1 MDSYLGKLALS
12 VVAALLLLA
21 GLNAFVNPYGYFD
34 GPKIPGINEF
44 ALGFN
49 HRLPLA
55 KALAVDH
62 LRPATVITGNSR
74 AEAGYDPQH
83 PAFADRPAYNLA
95 IGGANIQTARRY
107 LLEALATGRLR
118 HAVVTLDFT
127 MFDPSV
133 WRQEAEELV
142 LLTDAAGHPRG
153 SWPKAKR
160 LASILLSGTALSDS
174 WWSLTHQ
181 HRPVARYLPSGL
193 RDDAADLDQVM
204 REGGH
209 HGASVLAES
218 AFLVAA
224 LRDLDSPLGR
234 ENYRLAVLQLQ
245 DIADLSQRHGVRLTL
260 VLNPIHAR
268 QNYLFFT
275 AGLWPAYEQWKT
287 DMVAAAAQTEAV
299 SVWDFSG
306 VSSCTSEPLPAREDS
321 TARMRWYR
329 ETSHFRRGL
338 GDKVLDRIG
347 GLGNDRDCPD
357 FGQRLKP
364 ETLAD
369 TLAAQRRSMADWI
382 ASHPEDVAQIDA
394 LARLYGRRH

>member
-1 MDSYLGKLALS
+1 MESYLKKLMLS
-12 VVAALLLLA
+12 VVAALLVLA
-21 GLNAFVNPYGYFD
+21 SVNAFINPYGYFD
-34 GPKIPGINEF
+34 GPKIAGVNEF

-74 AEAGYDPQH
+74 AETGYDPQH
-83 PAFADRPAYNLA
+83 AGFADRPAYNLA
-95 IGGANIQTARRY
+95 IGGATIQTARRY
-107 LLEALATGRLR
+107 ILEALATGRLR
-118 HAVVTLDFT
+118 HVVVTLDFT

-133 WRQEAEELV
+133 WKQEAEELA

-153 SWPKAKR
+153 PWQKGKR
-160 LASILLSGTALSDS
+160 LATILLSGTTLSDS

-181 HRPVARYLPSGL
+181 HRPVARYLAFGL
-193 RDDAADLDQVM
+193 RDDAADIDQVM

-209 HGASVLAES
+209 HSASILAES
-218 AFLVAA
+218 SFLVAA
-224 LRDLDSPLGR
+224 LRSLDSPLGR
-234 ENYRLAVLQLQ
+234 ENYRLAVLQLK
-245 DIADLSQRHGVRLTL
+245 DIADLSHRHGVRLTL

-287 DMVAAAAQTEAV
+287 DMVAASAENETV
-299 SVWDFSG
+299 PVWDFSG

-338 GDKVLDRIG
+338 GDKVLDRIS
-347 GLGNDRDCPD
+347 GLGADTDCPD
-357 FGQRLKP
+357 FGHRLTTA
-364 ETLAD
+364 TLSD
-369 TLAAQRRSMADWI
+369 TLAAQRRSMGEWI
-382 ASHPEDVAQIDA
+382 ASHPQDAAEIDA
-394 LARLYGRRH
+394 LARQYGRRS